1 MSHRPGG
8 KPPASGEPP
17 TKEFYLCTR
26 CKAESDTGKDH
37 VTDLDCATR
46 WREIASM
53 VTAPVFVAQQKIE
66 RCRALRHSGRPIM
79 VNAEGHAKD
88 WCSKCISAAI
98 AAHTMQGR
106 YVGFFSGS
114 RGNEA
119 GKA

>member
-1 MSHRPGG
+1 MGHRPG

-53 VTAPVFVAQQKIE
+53 VTAPVFVAQQKIKL
-66 RCRALRHSGRPIM
+66 CRAMRHGRNPKL
-79 VNAEGHAKD
+79 VVKGEVFD
-88 WCSKCISAAI
+88 WCSKCVSAAL

-114 RGNEA
+114 RGKGA
-119 GKA
+119 GKR